1 LFSELSFCVLT
12 ANWSAKGGIKAQK
25 EIGNGFITFSLEE
38 LEIALRKVGHR
49 FPKTRAKYI
58 YQNRWIIG
66 NLKKIIS
73 LNNCEA
79 REFLVKNIKGIGWKE
94 SSHFLRNIGKCD
106 IAILDKHILKILRDY
121 KLIEEI
127 PKFWNKKRYL
137 TIENIFKIV
146 SKEFDICPGK
156 FDLYV
161 WYYLKGV
168 VEK

>member
-1 LFSELSFCVLT
+1 M
-12 ANWSAKGGIKAQK
+12 
-25 EIGNGFITFSLEE
+25 EE

-94 SSHFLRNIGKCD
+94 SSHFLRNVGKCD